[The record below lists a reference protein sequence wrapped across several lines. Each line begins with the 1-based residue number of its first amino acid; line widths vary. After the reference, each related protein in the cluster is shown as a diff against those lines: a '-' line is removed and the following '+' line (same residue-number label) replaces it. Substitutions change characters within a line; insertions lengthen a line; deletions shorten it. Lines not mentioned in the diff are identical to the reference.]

1 VSILLFSRVKDSV
14 CKGFAVAILLKSFLR
29 WLLERIYMINVTP
42 IKIDD
47 KTAVGVKVDLP
58 ESPPLLL
65 VMGERGFVMCGFLKM
80 DAAEK
85 LNVTAAMVSG
95 VKSFD
100 DVLEAEVK
108 AVTSEARKKGIK
120 PGMTGKEALKLL

>member
-1 VSILLFSRVKDSV
+1 
-14 CKGFAVAILLKSFLR
+14 
-29 WLLERIYMINVTP
+29 MINITP

-65 VMGERGFVMCGFLKM
+65 VMGERGFVMCGFLNM

-95 VKSFD
+95 VKSFN

-108 AVTSEARKKGIK
+108 AVTSEAHKKGIRL
-120 PGMTGKEALKLL
+120 GMTGKEALKLL